1 MPSHEFK
8 EWSQCTSFTKNGGIE
23 LISKDELN
31 RRMKEKQAAEQNT
44 SNLSPETLE
53 HMADTKRKVD
63 AGLLPK
69 YIGGTTEQSNP
80 EIEKQAKR
88 FLDFSRILAERKSR
102 NEY

>member
-8 EWSQCTSFTKNGGIE
+8 EWSQCPRFRENGDNK
-23 LISKDELN
+23 LISKKDLIARAQN
-31 RRMKEKQAAEQNT
+31 HEKVTKNVNFKQQNTST

-80 EIEKQAKR
+80 EIERQAE
-88 FLDFSRILAERKSR
+88 SP
-102 NEY
+102 